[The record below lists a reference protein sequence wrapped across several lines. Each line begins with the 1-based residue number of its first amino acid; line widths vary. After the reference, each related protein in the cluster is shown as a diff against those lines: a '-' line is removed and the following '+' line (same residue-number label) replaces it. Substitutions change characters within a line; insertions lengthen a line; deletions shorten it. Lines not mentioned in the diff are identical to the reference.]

1 MGNDL
6 FSGSY
11 KPGGASSGVRVV
23 WAGGY
28 NGGPGSTDDIVN
40 ASIRGINFASVGNA
54 TEFGTLTRKRN
65 QVGGGGSRT
74 RGVWMGGRIEPSPSW
89 VNIID
94 YVSLQSGGAAE
105 DFGDLMHPVTN
116 PYPVSDCHGGLGG
129 Y

>member
-1 MGNDL
+1 
-6 FSGSY
+6 
-11 KPGGASSGVRVV
+11 
-23 WAGGY
+23 
-28 NGGPGSTDDIVN
+28 
-40 ASIRGINFASVGNA
+40 
-54 TEFGTLTRKRN
+54 
-65 QVGGGGSRT
+65 
-74 RGVWMGGRIEPSPSW
+74 MGGRTEPGW